1 MLQAI
6 PVTHVAGVGSAK
18 QRALQELGIETV
30 HDLLHY
36 FPVRYE
42 DFRVRPFES
51 FVDGAH
57 VTARGVVD
65 GRADVRWQGK
75 RCMVRVRM
83 RVDGRHPITAV
94 WFNQP
99 YVKSKLVDGRV
110 LTLSG
115 RYNARYRTLTVSRS
129 DLSGTKAAAFASAF
143 TPVYRASKNLPS
155 SQIQS
160 LVHKAM
166 DQYLDEV
173 DELLPHELMQKYRL
187 ISHRQAVAAMH
198 APDGEETLR
207 QAHRRLAFEE
217 FFLFQLQLQWFRR
230 ARLEGRRGVPR
241 AVPEDALARFQKSLP
256 SPLTPGQLQACRDV
270 LTDLR
275 KDLPMHRLLE
285 GDVGS
290 GKTWVAL
297 WAAYCGFLS
306 QAQAVLMAPTEILAE
321 QHAMEARRRL
331 EPLGMRVELLTGS
344 TSERDRRALLPAV
357 AAGDVHL
364 LVGTHAL
371 LTEKVQFANL
381 GIVVIDEQHRFGVAQ
396 RAALQEKGRDADVL
410 YLSATPIPR
419 TLALAV
425 YGDMDMT
432 RLQGRPAGR
441 KPVRTVWLRTAD
453 RDKAVRSIRRELE
466 TGRQAYV
473 VAPLVEDDSD
483 TDAASATALAEEFAE
498 LFAGYQVGLL
508 HGRLT
513 AKEKERVMRAFLARE
528 IHILVS
534 TTVIEVG
541 IDVPNATVMLIY
553 HAERFG
559 LAQLHQLRGRV
570 GRGEAPSMCILLS
583 DATSEL
589 AQERLQ
595 TMTQT
600 DDGFEIAER
609 DLQLRGPGEFLGV
622 RQSGLPEFSVG
633 DLTKDLRIMD
643 VARQEATA
651 LMDTTDFWLL
661 PKYERLRREVQQQQN
676 FRTG

>member
-18 QRALQELGIETV
+18 QKALQELGIETV

-42 DFRVRPFES
+42 DFRVRPFEA

-65 GRADVRWQGK
+65 GRAEVRWQGK

-129 DLSGTKAAAFASAF
+129 DLSGAKAAAFASAF
-143 TPVYRASKNLPS
+143 TPVYRASKALPS

-160 LVHKAM
+160 LMHKAM
-166 DQYLDEV
+166 DQYLDEL
-173 DELLPHELMQKYRL
+173 DELLPHDLMQKYRL

-198 APDGEETLR
+198 APDGEEALR

-230 ARLEGRRGVPR
+230 ARLEAERGVPR
-241 AVPEDALARFQKSLP
+241 AVPEDALERFQKSLP

-275 KDLPMHRLLE
+275 KERPMHRLLE

-321 QHAMEARRRL
+321 QHAMEAKRRL

-344 TSERDRRALLPAV
+344 TSERDRLALLPAV

-371 LTEKVQFANL
+371 LTDRVQFANL
-381 GIVVIDEQHRFGVAQ
+381 GVVVIDEQHRFGVTQ
-396 RAALQEKGRDADVL
+396 RAALQEKGRNADVL

-425 YGDMDMT
+425 YGDLDMT

-453 RDKAVRSIRRELE
+453 RDKAVRCIRRELE
-466 TGRQAYV
+466 AGRQAYV
-473 VAPLVEDDSD
+473 VAPLVEEDPQ

-600 DDGFEIAER
+600 EDGFEIAER

-651 LMDTTDFWLL
+651 LMDKTDFWLL
-661 PKYERLRREVQQQQN
+661 PKYERLRREVLQQHS
-676 FRTG
+676 FRAG